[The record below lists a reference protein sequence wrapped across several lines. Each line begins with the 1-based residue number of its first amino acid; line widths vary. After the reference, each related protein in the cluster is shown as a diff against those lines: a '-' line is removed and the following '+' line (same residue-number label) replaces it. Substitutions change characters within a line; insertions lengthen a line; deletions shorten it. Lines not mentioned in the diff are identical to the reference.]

1 MSICVV
7 AHIVMYREFANEKQ
21 NNKRLDYLLIFSMLF
36 FEMKIIKVKP
46 SVIAKV
52 RNLGAKIAN
61 CYITPLQHKSYEG
74 KKRNQ
79 EDYLYAVKA
88 YCDNC
93 ILIAFTS
100 KQ

>member
-1 MSICVV
+1 MES
-7 AHIVMYREFANEKQ
+7 
-21 NNKRLDYLLIFSMLF
+21 NKIYGMAWLLIWIISKTIKSLIIIF
-36 FEMKIIKVKP
+36 FFLIIFPEMKIIKVKP
-46 SVIAKV
+46 SAIAKV
-52 RNLGAKIAN
+52 RNLGAKIVN

-74 KKRNQ
+74 KKKNQ